1 MLDLLDRM
9 PGLHDPLTLRLLL
22 PLALSF
28 ALAGLFRLVFG
39 PRGRV
44 IASAAIPL
52 SALTVHLIL
61 AGLPGLPPTT
71 GDKIAWLTMAGIA
84 IGLVLDLVRVP
95 RSLSWL
101 ALILWPAVVIAWIC
115 VETVLAVPH
124 LPETG
129 PDGAFRSLV
138 LIALLLGF
146 WIAAS
151 TALSR
156 LESAGGFDAAIMT
169 AVAAAGLGFILLH
182 SGLPRLGV
190 PALALASATG
200 GFLLWNLGR
209 TRFPFE
215 AAAILGGG
223 TFLLALCA
231 SFARSADNAVAFVIL
246 ALLILVFFADRS
258 ARRVP
263 LGAGRAGRLAAPL
276 VLAGV
281 SAVPALAAIAVAVL
295 LL

>member
-1 MLDLLDRM
+1 MPDLLDRL
-9 PGLHDPLTLRLLL
+9 PSLHDPLTLRLLL
-22 PLALSF
+22 PLAVSF

-52 SALTVHLIL
+52 SALMVHLIL
-61 AGLPGLPPTT
+61 AGLPGVPPTAAE
-71 GDKIAWLTMAGIA
+71 KIAWLTMAGIA

-101 ALILWPAVVIAWIC
+101 AVIVWPAVVIAWIC
-115 VETVLAVPH
+115 IETLLAVPR
-124 LPETG
+124 LPGMG

-146 WIAAS
+146 WVAAS
-151 TALSR
+151 TVLSR
-156 LESAGGFDAAIMT
+156 LESAGGFDAAIML
-169 AVAAAGLGFILLH
+169 AVAAAGLGFVLLH
-182 SGLPRLGV
+182 SGLTRLGV

-209 TRFPFE
+209 TRFPLGD
-215 AAAILGGG
+215 AAILGGG
-223 TFLLALCA
+223 TLLLAIGA
-231 SFARSADNAVAFVIL
+231 SFAHSADSAVALVIL
-246 ALLILVFFADRS
+246 ALLVLVFFADRS

-263 LGAGRAGRLAAPL
+263 LGAGRAGASAAPL
-276 VLAGV
+276 VLAGLA
-281 SAVPALAAIAVAVL
+281 AVPALAAIAVAIL